1 MKCVWRAFISLQTH
15 LFKNAARRKPASGF
29 PFPEAGIFL
38 AVFDMKELACLPASF
53 MIGYAWRG
61 RAVIE
66 HRER

>member
-38 AVFDMKELACLPASF
+38 AVFNMKELICLTA
-53 MIGYAWRG
+53 
-61 RAVIE
+61 
-66 HRER
+66 